1 MVNCRA
7 MPSPLLSAKP
17 SVLRCSRCG
26 RFVDWADARLQL
38 VCGCRA
44 HVELPAVIVRPC
56 EDADRQAVLDLF
68 ERDFGST
75 RVSAFEAEH
84 ALVDVPALVATVKD
98 GLLAGALAYRI
109 DGEALQMLALATD
122 PMWQRSG
129 VGGHLVAR
137 AEVLAREA
145 GCRRAVL
152 VTSNDNLPALYFYQR
167 QHYRVAAVAIGSLV
181 ARAAGRPGFAGIHVR
196 DEIRL
201 EKDL

>member
-1 MVNCRA
+1 MVVNCRVMA
-7 MPSPLLSAKP
+7 SPLLTAKP

-26 RFVDWADARLQL
+26 RFVDWAEARLQL

-44 HVELPAVIVRPC
+44 HVELPPVTVRPC
-56 EDADRQAVLDLF
+56 EDADRQAILDLF
-68 ERDFGST
+68 QRDFGST
-75 RVSAFEAEH
+75 RVGAFDSEH
-84 ALVDVPALVATVKD
+84 ALVDMPALVATVKD

-109 DGEALQMLALATD
+109 GEELQMLALATD

-137 AEVLAREA
+137 AEALARTA

-152 VTSNDNLPALYFYQR
+152 ATSNDNLPALYFYQR
-167 QHYRVAAVAIGSLV
+167 QDYRIASIATGSLV
-181 ARAAGRPGFAGIHVR
+181 ARAARRLGFAGIQVR

>member
-1 MVNCRA
+1 
-7 MPSPLLSAKP
+7 
-17 SVLRCSRCG
+17 
-26 RFVDWADARLQL
+26 
-38 VCGCRA
+38 
-44 HVELPAVIVRPC
+44 
-56 EDADRQAVLDLF
+56 VLDLF

-75 RVSAFEAEH
+75 RVSAFDAEH

-109 DGEALQMLALATD
+109 TGEALQMLALATD

-137 AEVLAREA
+137 VEVLARAA

-152 VTSNDNLPALYFYQR
+152 ATSNDNLPALYFYQR
-167 QHYRVAAVAIGSLV
+167 QRYRVASVTIGSLV